1 MSVSPPISVLVLS
14 SPLGHLCPCG
24 SLLIMKIQN
33 PELLK
38 TWLIGKLEKMYDK
51 LLVSLG
57 STRLVLYNGHRNDFV
72 FL

>member
-1 MSVSPPISVLVLS
+1 
-14 SPLGHLCPCG
+14 
-24 SLLIMKIQN
+24 MKIQN

-57 STRLVLYNGHRNDFV
+57 STRLVLYNGHRDDFCIFV
-72 FL
+72 IDVKLIP